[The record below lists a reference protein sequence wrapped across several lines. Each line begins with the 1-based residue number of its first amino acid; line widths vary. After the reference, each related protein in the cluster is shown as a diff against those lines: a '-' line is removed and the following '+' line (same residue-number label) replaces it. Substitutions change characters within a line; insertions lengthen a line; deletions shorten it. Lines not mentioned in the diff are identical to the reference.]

1 MSQKNKTRATGLPLK
16 DSKFDFFRPLALLI
30 TLSSMAIA
38 PFTFDAFVI
47 PKILFLYIG
56 LLLLG
61 SFAFIF
67 RRKMILFNKLPNWS
81 ITLISALGVLI
92 VISTIVSQTPLLRA
106 MFGQFGRGNGLF
118 YYFGALAVFL
128 LAALSYSKKDEN
140 QFTKLMT
147 SLSVILGVYAIL
159 QSVGVDFAKLDT
171 RALSPVVL
179 TLGNSNFAGGFLA
192 MLFGFIFTRSLQGKK
207 IGFND
212 LAISVLL
219 LFGIYKTGAVQ
230 GYLIAAFVVLVIV
243 PVRIVSFAKNQ
254 IWKLFLYL
262 CWGFISLLS
271 VLGLGGFGPVSSI
284 FARSSFQM
292 RIEYWKISLKILR
305 DNVLFG
311 IGPDRLYDLTPFYM
325 TPGSI
330 KLVTTTSLDSPHN
343 WFLHFGSSFGLP
355 AMILL
360 LLIILTPII
369 VFLKR
374 SSFHDFLTNQN
385 TPSFIALSCLVI
397 DGLVSIEQ
405 VGLGMWMYFFAGK
418 ILVPAQPNPHDKITP
433 NLKLANLKFPQILP
447 LLTVTTLI
455 LSLFSGTLIF
465 DRFKDDA
472 SLRSAIQKVA
482 LGSQSQ
488 LDYQKIETLAVGLR
502 AEPEYVV
509 QAVPYL
515 AKIGAGAALLNI
527 SKAYLD
533 YNPKSRQAQSIRFEI
548 LNAVPSPESACTLL
562 PTLVS
567 RTPWESKFV
576 ETYLVCVKQDFYRI
590 DQTSS
595 LKLIEKYIDISFPR
609 EKSGQSTTSADLPAR
624 AIFANLQFQLGKVE
638 EARLLKKQIELELP
652 SYAAKYPA
660 ETQNFSR
667 VTTQIDF

>member
-1 MSQKNKTRATGLPLK
+1 
-16 DSKFDFFRPLALLI
+16 
-30 TLSSMAIA
+30 MAIA

-47 PKILFLYIG
+47 PKILFLYVG

-67 RRKMILFNKLPNWS
+67 RRKTTLFHKLPIWS
-81 ITLISALGVLI
+81 LALISALGVLM
-92 VISTIVSQTPLLRA
+92 VISTAVSQTPFLRA

-128 LAALSYSKKDEN
+128 LAALSYSPKNEN
-140 QFTKLMT
+140 LFTKLMT
-147 SLSVILGVYAIL
+147 HLTVILGVYAIL
-159 QSVGVDFAKLDT
+159 QSVGIDFAKLDT

-192 MLFGFIFTRSLQGKK
+192 VLFGFIFTRAFQTKK
-207 IGFND
+207 IDFKD
-212 LAISVLL
+212 LALSVLL

-230 GYLIAAFVVLVIV
+230 GYLIAVFVVFLIL
-243 PVRIVSFAKNQ
+243 PIRIVSFAKSQ
-254 IWKLFLYL
+254 IWKFLLYVF
-262 CWGFISLLS
+262 WGVVTLLLI
-271 VLGLGGFGPVSSI
+271 LGVAGFGPISSV

-292 RIEYWKISLKILR
+292 RIEYWKISIRILK
-305 DNVLFG
+305 DNLLFG
-311 IGPDRLYDLTPFYM
+311 IGPDQLYDLTPFYM
-325 TPGSI
+325 TPGSL

-360 LLIILTPII
+360 LLIILIPII
-369 VFLKR
+369 SFLKR
-374 SSFHDFLTNQN
+374 TNFSEFLTNQN
-385 TPSFIALSCLVI
+385 SPTFIALLCLVT

-405 VGLGMWMYFFAGK
+405 IGLGLWMYFFAGK
-418 ILVPAQPNPHDKITP
+418 ILIPTQPKSHDEHIP
-433 NLKLANLKFPQILP
+433 NQKLVNIKLHQ
-447 LLTVTTLI
+447 LLTLITVTTLT
-455 LSLFSGTLIF
+455 LSLFLSGLIF

-472 SLRSAIQKVA
+472 LLRSAIQKVA

-488 LDYQKIETLAVGLR
+488 LDYQRIETLAVGLR

-515 AKIGAGAALLNI
+515 ARIGAGAALLNI
-527 SKAYLD
+527 SKAYFD
-533 YNPKSRQAQSIRFEI
+533 YNPKSRQAQSLRFEI

-562 PTLVS
+562 PTLIS

-576 ETYLVCVKQDFYRI
+576 EAYLICSKQNFYRV
-590 DQTSS
+590 DKTSS

-638 EARLLKKQIELELP
+638 EARLLQKQIELDLP

>member
-1 MSQKNKTRATGLPLK
+1 M
-16 DSKFDFFRPLALLI
+16 
-30 TLSSMAIA
+30 
-38 PFTFDAFVI
+38 V
-47 PKILFLYIG
+47 
-56 LLLLG
+56 
-61 SFAFIF
+61 
-67 RRKMILFNKLPNWS
+67 
-81 ITLISALGVLI
+81 V
-92 VISTIVSQTPLLRA
+92 STAVSQTPLLRA

-118 YYFGALAVFL
+118 YYCGALAVFL
-128 LAALSYSKKDEN
+128 LASLSYSPKNEN
-140 QFTKLMT
+140 LFTKLMT
-147 SLSVILGVYAIL
+147 HLSVILGVYAIL
-159 QSVGVDFAKLDT
+159 QSVGIDFAKLDT

-192 MLFGFIFTRSLQGKK
+192 MLFGFIFTRAFQTKK
-207 IGFND
+207 IGFKD
-212 LAISVLL
+212 LALSVLL

-230 GYLIAAFVVLVIV
+230 GYLIAAFVVFVIL
-243 PVRIVSFAKNQ
+243 PIRIVSFAKSQ
-254 IWKLFLYL
+254 IWKFLLYVF
-262 CWGFISLLS
+262 WGVVTLLLI
-271 VLGLGGFGPVSSI
+271 LGVAGFGPISSV

-292 RIEYWKISLKILR
+292 RMEYWKISSRILG
-305 DNVLFG
+305 DNLLFG

-325 TPGSI
+325 SPGSL

-369 VFLKR
+369 SFIKRTNFNEFLA
-374 SSFHDFLTNQN
+374 NQN
-385 TPSFIALSCLVI
+385 SPTFIALLCLVI

-405 VGLGMWMYFFAGK
+405 IGLGIWMYFFAGK
-418 ILVPAQPNPHDKITP
+418 ILIPTQPKSHVEHIPNQKLVNIKYHQALSLIT
-433 NLKLANLKFPQILP
+433 I
-447 LLTVTTLI
+447 TTLT
-455 LSLFSGTLIF
+455 LSLFLSGLIF

-488 LDYQKIETLAVGLR
+488 LDYQRIETLAVGLR

-515 AKIGAGAALLNI
+515 AKIGAGAALLNV
-527 SKAYLD
+527 SKAYFE

-576 ETYLVCVKQDFYRI
+576 ETYLICSKQNFYRV
-590 DQTSS
+590 DQTST
-595 LKLIEKYIDISFPR
+595 LKLIEKFIDISFPR

-638 EARLLKKQIELELP
+638 EARLLQKQIELDLP